1 MLFWLSKGSGR
12 LWEAIPNPS
21 AGDQMS
27 ALLMKLTWDRNKLF
41 PSVPHHSVAKESAC
55 NAGDPGSIS
64 GLGRSPGEGIGYP
77 FQYSW
82 SSLVAW
88 LVKNPPAIYETW
100 ILFLALEDPLEK
112 AMAPH
117 SGTLAWKI
125 PCMEEPGRLQ
135 SMWSLRVGYD

>member
-82 SSLVAW
+82 ASLVAW

-112 AMAPH
+112 
-117 SGTLAWKI
+117 
-125 PCMEEPGRLQ
+125 
-135 SMWSLRVGYD
+135 